1 MGRTTDARMK
11 PEVGETREAKIAAML
26 AAGLG
31 AEAIQSALEYEATE
45 CIPKDDPRRKSIKN
59 CKPFDPTARQRMLEA
74 IRSTRRLMRIE
85 DEDMQALVNSAN
97 GDAPM
102 APVTETPLS
111 NMTRR
116 STGETAIDQMYG
128 SSRFIW
134 LKDDNE
140 KKPEKG
146 RYRRGDYM
154 PSWMPVFIA
163 HQGFVGPLD
172 VVTPPTKDASFV
184 GTFEDC
190 YLEMGI
196 PDAFLSIWAGSP
208 GVGKSRLAIAMT
220 KKMNLVERHRSKMYN
235 VAPRPVLY
243 YNGEAEK
250 SQFRQWCGTDV
261 DPELFLVHHG
271 EMIRTEKIVQDCL
284 THRPWAVF
292 VDSFQMLA
300 EVEKGVQGTLRA
312 LSRFK
317 LLKNDKAAGMPHI
330 FFISQLNKKGEMS
343 GSRKIPHMVDFVAT
357 VTKYERGKGCFIIEC
372 PEKNRGGQTGLGGM
386 YRHTDTGI
394 ECLSTNHRTGP
405 IFKLLQQSGPATPTS
420 QPANRA
426 AVVLPSAGTNEPAPA
441 AGDSLPPRPVMEGMI
456 V

>member
-1 MGRTTDARMK
+1 MK

-31 AEAIQSALEYEATE
+31 ADAIQSALEYEATE
-45 CIPKDDPRRKSIKN
+45 CIPKDDPRRKTVKN
-59 CKPFDPTARQRMLEA
+59 CKPFDGIARQRMLEA
-74 IRSTRRLMRIE
+74 IRSTRRLMRME
-85 DEDMQALVNSAN
+85 DEDMQALVDDAN

-111 NMTRR
+111 NMSRR

-146 RYRRGDYM
+146 RYRKGEYM
-154 PSWMPVFIA
+154 PSWLPVDIA
-163 HQGFVGPLD
+163 HQGFVAPTDIVL
-172 VVTPPTKDASFV
+172 PPKNASFV

-208 GVGKSRLAIAMT
+208 GVGKSRLAITMT
-220 KKMNLVERHRSKMYN
+220 KKMNAVERFRSKQYG

-250 SQFRQWCGTDV
+250 SQFRQWCGPDV
-261 DPELFLVHHG
+261 DSELFLVHHG
-271 EMIRTEKIVQDCL
+271 EMIRTEKVVQDCL
-284 THRPWAVF
+284 QYRPWVVF

-300 EVEKGVQGTLRA
+300 EVEKGVQGTMRA

-330 FFISQLNKKGEMS
+330 IFISQLNKKGEMS

-394 ECLSTNHRTGP
+394 ECLSTNHRSGP
-405 IFKLLQQSGPATPTS
+405 IFKLLQQSSAPASPAP
-420 QPANRA
+420 QPVNRA
-426 AVVLPSAGTNEPAPA
+426 AVVLPSAGTNESAPA
-441 AGDSLPPRPVMEGMI
+441 NSDGTLPPRPTMEGMI